1 MIGLGS
7 EPVSNVYLCG
17 HTGSENHGAEAI
29 VRATAKLLRLSGHE
43 QRATL
48 ATFSPEQDVEYGVDQ
63 VVDLLPY
70 GRYRSGAERY
80 IAAARRKISGSW
92 IPGQDHIQRALWEAV
107 RAGDVCLNIGGDT
120 YCYSAPVPSLAL
132 NEAMEKR
139 GVPTVLWCASL
150 EEARITPQILT
161 DLKRYRYIV
170 TREKLTRDLVLRLG
184 IAPERV
190 LSSCDPAFHLSAAQ
204 VELPSGFIPGDT
216 VGINVSD
223 LVMRPGDKQDITYRN
238 VTRVMDHVISD
249 TDMHV
254 CLVPHVYS
262 VLRNRGD
269 IVLLRDLYQEYEA
282 SGRVSLVEQDH
293 TCEQLKYIISQCR
306 FFIGAR
312 THSTIAAYSSGV
324 PTIALG
330 YSVKSLGIA
339 VDLFGTHEGYVFPYD
354 ALERE
359 DDLMQALVKLLT
371 RECEI
376 VQHYESVLPIYRE
389 SALTAVAEVLASQ

>member
-1 MIGLGS
+1 
-7 EPVSNVYLCG
+7 VNNVYLCG

-29 VRATAKLLRLSGHE
+29 VRATAKLLRLSRHKR
-43 QRATL
+43 RAIL
-48 ATFSPEQDVEYGVDQ
+48 ATFSPDEDVEYGVDQ

-70 GRYRSGAERY
+70 GRYRSGVERY
-80 IAAARRKISGSW
+80 VAAIRRKISGSW
-92 IPGQDHIQRALWEAV
+92 IPGQDYIQRGLWEAV
-107 RAGDVCLNIGGDT
+107 RTGDVCLNIGGDT

-132 NEAMEKR
+132 NEAMEER
-139 GVPTVLWCASL
+139 GIPTVLWCASL

-170 TREKLTRDLVLRLG
+170 TREKLTRGLVLRLG

-223 LVMRPGDKQDITYRN
+223 LVMRSGDKQDITYRN

-339 VDLFGTHEGYVFPYD
+339 VDLFGTDKGYVLSYD
-354 ALERE
+354 TLTHE
-359 DDLMQALVKLLT
+359 DDLLDALTQLMAHEQDV
-371 RECEI
+371 I
-376 VQHYESVLPIYRE
+376 AQYAAVLPMYKETVIA
-389 SALTAVAEVLASQ
+389 ALSRVLTEAS